1 MTAREFFRWWLPA
14 VLIALA
20 LFALFPALDWVIP
33 ARFWGGTPDAWPL
46 RWNATTAFVRED
58 VAKLAWLPL
67 VVIGAGAFAR
77 AAGARLPDAFS
88 LRAIV
93 FLGLTY
99 GVGPG
104 LIVNL
109 LLKDYWGRA
118 RPEAIQAFGGPD
130 PYTPAW
136 MPSDA
141 GGASFVSGEVAIAA
155 ATCAVALLA
164 RGRARLVLFLLG
176 FALASAI
183 GMVRMAQ
190 GGHFL
195 SDVVFAMLL
204 TWLIAWLM
212 HSLVF
217 RWTAPAAALRT
228 RDMEQRAGAP

>member
-1 MTAREFFRWWLPA
+1 
-14 VLIALA
+14 
-20 LFALFPALDWVIP
+20 
-33 ARFWGGTPDAWPL
+33 
-46 RWNATTAFVRED
+46 VRED
-58 VAKLAWLPL
+58 VAKLAWLPVV
-67 VVIGAGAFAR
+67 VVIVGALAR

-109 LLKDYWGRA
+109 LLKNYWGRA
-118 RPEAIQAFGGPD
+118 RPEAIEAFGGLD

-136 MPSDA
+136 VPSDA
-141 GGASFVSGEVAIAA
+141 GGASFVSGEVSIAA
-155 ATCAVALLA
+155 AACAVALLA
-164 RGRARLVLFLLG
+164 RGRTRVVLFLAG
-176 FALASAI
+176 FALASLI
-183 GMVRMAQ
+183 GTVRMAQ

-217 RWTAPAAALRT
+217 RWIPPAVSSRT
-228 RDMEQRAGAP
+228 SAGRA

>member
-14 VLIALA
+14 FVIAVA
-20 LFALFPALDWVIP
+20 LFALFPPLDWAIP
-33 ARFWGGTPDAWPL
+33 ARFWGGSLDAWPL
-46 RWNATTAFVRED
+46 RWNGFMAFVRED
-58 VAKLAWLPL
+58 VAKLAWLPVVVVVAGTL
-67 VVIGAGAFAR
+67 VR
-77 AAGARLPDAFS
+77 MAGARLPDAFS

-109 LLKDYWGRA
+109 LLKNYWGRA
-118 RPEAIQAFGGPD
+118 RPEAITIFGGPD
-130 PYTPAW
+130 PYTPPW

-141 GGASFVSGEVAIAA
+141 GGASFVSGEVSIAA

-164 RGRARLVLFLLG
+164 RGRLRVVLFLAG
-176 FALASAI
+176 VALASAI

-195 SDVVFAMLL
+195 SDVVLAMLL
-204 TWLIAWLM
+204 TWLVAWLM

-217 RWTAPAAALRT
+217 RWGPAFINRTRTAPP
-228 RDMEQRAGAP
+228 QAGTP

>member
-20 LFALFPALDWVIP
+20 LFALFPALDWAIP
-33 ARFWGGTPDAWPL
+33 ARFWGGSPDAWPL
-46 RWNATTAFVRED
+46 RWNAATAFVRED

-67 VVIGAGAFAR
+67 VVIGAGALAR
-77 AAGARLPDAFS
+77 AVGARLPEAFS

-109 LLKDYWGRA
+109 LLKNYWGRA

-130 PYTPAW
+130 PYTPPW
-136 MPSDA
+136 VPSDA

-155 ATCAVALLA
+155 ATCAVALLVH
-164 RGRARLVLFLLG
+164 GRARAILFLLG

-204 TWLIAWLM
+204 TWLVAWVM

-217 RWTAPAAALRT
+217 RWIAPAAASRT